1 VQGKMNLPQKKRASP
16 PQYVSP
22 SQWVLPGFETPFS
35 QKLDPNN
42 RWVLLSKRI
51 PWDKIASVY
60 NRRMSASSEGRPSLS
75 ARLVLGALFIKHL
88 NNWDDR
94 ETILQIQE
102 NMYLQYFVGYS
113 SFTTDTAFDPSL
125 FVEIRKRMGDTEL
138 NEINEELVKLHLSAT
153 KPPVLEVRVVS
164 KPTEKEN
171 DKNDKKED
179 GQPFSDLEPPK
190 EAPTKENIGPE
201 TAAET
206 TLHYGRMITD
216 ATACPQDIAFPT
228 DVNLLSDAREKSEYL
243 IDILYK
249 LDIHEK
255 KKPRT
260 YRETARKAYLNV
272 AKNRNNSRKAIR
284 KAIGIQL
291 NFLKRNLKNVHLLL
305 DGYDKKKLNYPL
317 EKKEMRYFWIIQTLY
332 AQQHQMHKSYTH
344 SVADRI
350 VSIHQPHVRPI
361 VRGKVK
367 DKVEFGAKIN
377 VTIANGFAFL
387 DDLCWDAFNEGTRLI
402 KYVEQYHTRF
412 GYYPKEILADQIYCN
427 RENRKQLKLLNIK
440 LLAKPLGRPSLGA
453 IKEYV
458 RPGERNPIEGKFGQG
473 KNAYGLGKIKA
484 RLKDTSQSWIAS
496 IILILNLVK
505 LAGLNL
511 YCLLFTVEQ
520 KIMQAFC
527 LRKNIKLNYIG

>member
-1 VQGKMNLPQKKRASP
+1 MNLPPKKRASP

-22 SQWVLPGFETPFS
+22 SQVVLPGFETPFS

-60 NRRMSASSEGRPSLS
+60 NKRMSASSEGRPPLS
-75 ARLVLGALFIKHL
+75 ARLVIGALFIKHL

-138 NEINEELVKLHLSAT
+138 NKINEELVKLHLSTT
-153 KPPVLEVRVVS
+153 KPPVLEVRMDS
-164 KPTEKEN
+164 KTPEK
-171 DKNDKKED
+171 DKNEGNKGAKTIDSESTTT
-179 GQPFSDLEPPK
+179 PNITPK
-190 EAPTKENIGPE
+190 EE
-201 TAAET
+201 TEPKA

-243 IDILYK
+243 IDILYSM
-249 LDIHEK
+249 DIHEK

-272 AKNRNNSRKAIR
+272 AKNRNNSKKAIR
-284 KAIGIQL
+284 KAIGVQL

-305 DGYDKKKLNYPL
+305 DGYDKKGVEYPL
-317 EKKEMRYFWIIQTLY
+317 KQAEMRYFWVIQTLY
-332 AQQHQMHKSYTH
+332 EQQHEMHKSYTH
-344 SVADRI
+344 RMADRI

-367 DKVEFGAKIN
+367 NKVEFGAKIN
-377 VTIANGFAFL
+377 VTLANGFAFL
-387 DDLCWDAFNEGTRLI
+387 DDLSWDAFNEGTRLI

-412 GYYPKEILADQIYCN
+412 GYYPTEILADQIYCN
-427 RENRKQLKLLNIK
+427 RENRQQLKLLNIK

-511 YCLLFTVEQ
+511 YALYIRVLKNIVDTVIWELQNIILLF
-520 KIMQAFC
+520 
-527 LRKNIKLNYIG
+527 RLNLNSKSG

>member
-1 VQGKMNLPQKKRASP
+1 MSLPPKKRASA

-22 SQWVLPGFETPFS
+22 SQSVLPGFETPFS

-60 NRRMSASSEGRPSLS
+60 NKRMSASSEGRPPLS
-75 ARLVLGALFIKHL
+75 ARLVIGALFIKHL

-125 FVEIRKRMGDTEL
+125 FVEIRKRMRDTEL
-138 NEINEELVKLHLSAT
+138 SNINEELVKLHLSAT
-153 KPPVLEVRVVS
+153 KPPVLEARVVS
-164 KPTEKEN
+164 KPPENNTNGNVQNPSSEVELATEI
-171 DKNDKKED
+171 
-179 GQPFSDLEPPK
+179 PK
-190 EAPTKENIGPE
+190 VE
-201 TAAET
+201 TAPET
-206 TLHYGRMITD
+206 TLHFGRMITD

-228 DVNLLSDAREKSEYL
+228 DVNVLSDAREKSEYL
-243 IDILYK
+243 IDILYSME
-249 LDIHEK
+249 IHEK

-260 YRETARKAYLNV
+260 YRETARKAYLNI

-305 DGYDKKKLNYPL
+305 DGYDKKGVQYPL
-317 EKKEMRYFWIIQTLY
+317 KQAEMRYFRIIQTLY
-332 AQQHQMHKSYTH
+332 EQQHQMYKSYTH
-344 SVADRI
+344 SIADRI

-367 DKVEFGAKIN
+367 NKVEFGAKIN
-377 VTIANGFAFL
+377 VTLANGFAFL

-427 RENRKQLKLLNIK
+427 RENRMQLKLLNIK
-440 LLAKPLGRPSLGA
+440 LLAKPLGRPKLGA

-511 YCLLFTVEQ
+511 YCLIYETEQ
-520 KIMQAFC
+520 KIMQVFY
-527 LRKNIKLNYIG
+527 LRKIIKLNYIG

>member
-1 VQGKMNLPQKKRASP
+1 MSIPPKKRASTP
-16 PQYVSP
+16 KYMSP
-22 SQWVLPGFETPFS
+22 SQAFLPGFETPFS

-51 PWDKIASVY
+51 PWDKIASLY
-60 NRRMSASSEGRPSLS
+60 NKRMSTSGEGRPPLS
-75 ARLVLGALFIKHL
+75 ARLVIGALFIKHL

-125 FVEIRKRMGDTEL
+125 FVEIRKRIGDKEL
-138 NEINEELVKLHLSAT
+138 NNINEELVKLHLSAT
-153 KPPVLEVRVVS
+153 KPPVLEVREVS
-164 KPTEKEN
+164 KPSEN
-171 DKNDKKED
+171 DKNED
-179 GQPFSDLEPPK
+179 NKGIKSSDS
-190 EAPTKENIGPE
+190 
-201 TAAET
+201 ET
-206 TLHYGRMITD
+206 TTAKDIALKEETKPEVTLHHGRMITD

-228 DVNLLSDAREKSEYL
+228 DVNLLNDAREKSEYL

-260 YRETARKAYLNV
+260 YRETAREAYLKV

-284 KAIGIQL
+284 KAIGMQL
-291 NFLKRNLKNVHLLL
+291 NFLKRNLKCLHLLL
-305 DGYDKKKLNYPL
+305 DGYDKKGIEYPL
-317 EKKEMRYFWIIQTLY
+317 KKAEMRYFWIIQTLY
-332 AQQHQMHKSYTH
+332 QQQHQMHKSYTH
-344 SVADRI
+344 SVTDRI

-377 VTIANGFAFL
+377 VTLANGFAFL
-387 DDLCWDAFNEGTRLI
+387 DDLCWDAFSEGTRLI
-402 KYVEQYHTRF
+402 KYVEQYKSRF

-427 RENRKQLKLLNIK
+427 RDNRRQLKLLNIK
-440 LLAKPLGRPSLGA
+440 LLAKPLGRAKLGA

-473 KNAYGLGKIKA
+473 KNAYGLNRIKA

-496 IILILNLVK
+496 IILVLNLVK
-505 LAGLNL
+505 LAGLDL
-511 YCLLFTVEQ
+511 YCLLFMREQ
-520 KIMQAFC
+520 LCFQILYNTTDTMNKENRIVLDRISC
-527 LRKNIKLNYIG
+527 